1 VSFIGELDAKVV
13 PEQIRI
19 VTWFKAG
26 TEAVGAHDVGSR
38 FDAWV
43 CIGSIKTILYIDDVV
58 RCHVTRSWRVRCNEW
73 WDAAVV
79 DGVVVE

>member
-1 VSFIGELDAKVV
+1 VSFIGELDAEVV

-26 TEAVGAHDVGSR
+26 IEAVGAHDVGSR
-38 FDAWV
+38 FDARV
-43 CIGSIKTILYIDDVV
+43 CIGSMKTILYDDAVV
-58 RCHVTRSWRVRCNEW
+58 RCHVTQSWRVRCNEW
-73 WDAAVV
+73 WDAAVI